1 MSLQKEDC
9 LFLKMIPKSRQQP
22 NNEAIEVSREARR
35 SRDHVNFTYSRASC
49 LAQLVL
55 LVFPALPSSAPPWQL
70 PLSPCRV
77 IMSKNASHPKGRLTR
92 GDMLQGHVAGKNYL
106 GCFELLFRI
115 IESTGRVEF
124 AGNQTL
130 LLGDVHVDFFESCA
144 ILRQVVWLLRTHE
157 LPISNTLN
165 GAVKHVPKHT
175 HAHT

>member
-77 IMSKNASHPKGRLTR
+77 IMSENASQPKGRLTR

-106 GCFELLFRI
+106 GCLELLFRI
-115 IESTGRVEF
+115 IESTVESSLPEIKLSF
-124 AGNQTL
+124 WATYTL
-130 LLGDVHVDFFESCA
+130 TSLRAARYSARSSSCCEHMNS
-144 ILRQVVWLLRTHE
+144 R
-157 LPISNTLN
+157 
-165 GAVKHVPKHT
+165 
-175 HAHT
+175 